1 MCVSVARMVPYVP
14 GVVSS
19 SCSGVSFRQR
29 SMSFVVAQMSC
40 CICRCRNGFA
50 RVIASVSV
58 VLRDLVRDAVAPRAD
73 LRRRLA
79 VSAKD
84 GRGLRAVLVPVVN
97 ELREH
102 DADGRPVVAT
112 AVADNAV
119 RIVLRGDLA
128 RAGARQGRG
137 RPELV
142 DGPALAAQLRAET
155 LAGQQIE
162 VELLAADDVLERRVQ
177 GAVGARCR
185 EVQRFRPERRAVLEQ
200 GRVRPGVVPQHV
212 IESRAHYV
220 WKSGLPRLMNLPRP
234 FFPSHLSFSTTT
246 SPRERTVV
254 ALPFTLRPS

>member
-1 MCVSVARMVPYVP
+1 MVPYVP
-14 GVVSS
+14 GVVRS

-40 CICRCRNGFA
+40 CICRCRNGFG

-84 GRGLRAVLVPVVN
+84 GR
-97 ELREH
+97 
-102 DADGRPVVAT
+102 PVVAT
-112 AVADNAV
+112 AVADHAV

-142 DGPALAAQLRAET
+142 EGPALAAQLRAET
-155 LAGQQIE
+155 LAGQQI
-162 VELLAADDVLERRVQ
+162 
-177 GAVGARCR
+177 
-185 EVQRFRPERRAVLEQ
+185 
-200 GRVRPGVVPQHV
+200 
-212 IESRAHYV
+212 
-220 WKSGLPRLMNLPRP
+220 
-234 FFPSHLSFSTTT
+234 
-246 SPRERTVV
+246 
-254 ALPFTLRPS
+254 